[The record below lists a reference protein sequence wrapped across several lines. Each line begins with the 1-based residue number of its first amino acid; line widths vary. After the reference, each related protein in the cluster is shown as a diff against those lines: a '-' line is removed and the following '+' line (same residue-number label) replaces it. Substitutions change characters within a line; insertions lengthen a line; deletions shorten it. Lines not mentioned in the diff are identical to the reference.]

1 MKTDV
6 MVKKRILKTFKAIPI
21 IFVVL
26 LVIFKAGFALAGQAR
41 LGDSPVAFAIESQTL
56 ADALADFQNDSG
68 VNVIYKDRLVQGKTA
83 HGLSGKYFPAVGLKK
98 LLSGTGLTYQVT
110 AENTV
115 VLKKNEMVVA
125 QREGEKKEEVK
136 KKEEARRPVEIE
148 QLTVTAQKQEEN
160 VQEVS
165 SSITVLDELDVE
177 DKKIESVAELVDFVP
192 NMMTFNNGM
201 VTFNQITMRGIS
213 APSMSTSTSTGMYV
227 DGVPTLGPFGYEE
240 GIIDI
245 ERIEVLRGPQS
256 TLYGKNTEAGAIN
269 IITRQ
274 PNNEFRGKI
283 SAEGGSLLSSESGDK
298 LTCGAALS
306 LSGPIQENKLFFD
319 LAGKYKHKDGFIEN
333 TTTGDPEY
341 EQDRLFG
348 RAKLRWTPIDDLD
361 ISLLVS
367 HLSYDQDGSSN
378 MNLTENGA
386 AMFGLPAPSYR
397 QVSSNLE
404 GLQEMDIDIQS
415 LKILYDI
422 NDTITLT
429 SITSRKE
436 AKFDGVMDFDYS
448 PAHLMHCFQDNST
461 EEKLSQELRLDST
474 SEKLNWL
481 VGFYYDN
488 DDNNKNL
495 VMTSDIPM
503 MNTTNKTTLTGDA
516 YAVFGQAGYSL
527 TQRLKIIGGLRYE
540 NQNFELK
547 GTIPANR
554 LDDSWEKI
562 SPKIALEYRV
572 TPDIMTYVNI
582 SQGYRSGGFNELATD
597 PQYYSY
603 DEEILWSYEIGIKSL
618 FMDKRIML
626 NGSIFYMDI
635 SDMQV
640 EEAID
645 PYQSWITNAAEATSM
660 GVELEI
666 TARVTDG
673 LSLMGGFGY
682 TDIEF
687 DKFRDARGDYEGN
700 KIPFAPE
707 YTFNLGAQYRHTS
720 GFYTRA
726 DLIGYG
732 KIYFDKTND
741 YSRDAYEIVNAK
753 IGYEAKDFDIYLFA
767 KNLFDEEYDSAGY
780 YGGSYVVYSEPGEV
794 GLQVVYRF

>member
-1 MKTDV
+1 MEKG
-6 MVKKRILKTFKAIPI
+6 KRR
-21 IFVVL
+21 FVP
-26 LVIFKAGFALAGQAR
+26 AG
-41 LGDSPVAFAIESQTL
+41 V
-56 ADALADFQNDSG
+56 
-68 VNVIYKDRLVQGKTA
+68 
-83 HGLSGKYFPAVGLKK
+83 
-98 LLSGTGLTYQVT
+98 VT
-110 AENTV
+110 AIFAVALISSFFSAPFAAAQEEK
-115 VLKKNEMVVA
+115 LKQETA
-125 QREGEKKEEVK
+125 QKEKARGEYE
-136 KKEEARRPVEIE
+136 
-148 QLTVTAQKQEEN
+148 LGTMTVTAQKQEEN

-165 SSITVLDELDVE
+165 SSITVFNELDIE
-177 DKKIESVAELVDFVP
+177 DKKIESVAEVVDFVP
-192 NMMTFNNGM
+192 NMMTFDSGQ
-201 VTFNQITMRGIS
+201 VTFNQITTRGIS
-213 APSMSTSTSTGMYV
+213 APSMSGTTSTGMYV
-227 DGVPTLGPFGYEE
+227 DGVPTLSPFGYEE

-245 ERIEVLRGPQS
+245 ERIEVLRGPQG

-298 LTCGAALS
+298 LTGGAALS

-429 SITSRKE
+429 SITSRKV

-448 PAHLMHCFQDNST
+448 PAHLMHCFQDGT
-461 EEKLSQELRLDST
+461 TDQKLSQELRLDST

-481 VGFYYDN
+481 VGFYYDK
-488 DDNNKNL
+488 DDNDLNL
-495 VMTSDIPM
+495 VVTSDIPM
-503 MNTTNKTTLTGDA
+503 MNTTSITNLTGDA
-516 YAVFGQAGYSL
+516 YAVFGQVGYSL
-527 TQRLKIIGGLRYE
+527 TQQLRIIGGLRYE
-540 NQNFELK
+540 NQNFELE
-547 GTIPANR
+547 GNIPANR

-572 TPDIMTYVNI
+572 TPDIMTYVDI
-582 SQGYRSGGFNELATD
+582 SQGYRSGGFNQLATD

-603 DEEILWSYEIGIKSL
+603 DEEILWSYEIGMKSL

-626 NGSIFYMDI
+626 NASIFYMDI

-645 PYQSWITNAAEATSM
+645 PYQSWTTNAAEATSK

-687 DKFRDARGDYEGN
+687 DKFSDARGNYEGN
-700 KIPFAPE
+700 KNPFAPE

-720 GFYTRA
+720 GFYARA

-732 KIYFDKTND
+732 EMFFDAAND
-741 YSRDAYEIVNAK
+741 YSRDPYEIVNAK
-753 IGYEAKDFDIYLFA
+753 IGYEANNFDVYLYA
-767 KNLFDEEYDSAGY
+767 KNLFDEKYDSAGY

-794 GLQVVYRF
+794 GLQAVYRF